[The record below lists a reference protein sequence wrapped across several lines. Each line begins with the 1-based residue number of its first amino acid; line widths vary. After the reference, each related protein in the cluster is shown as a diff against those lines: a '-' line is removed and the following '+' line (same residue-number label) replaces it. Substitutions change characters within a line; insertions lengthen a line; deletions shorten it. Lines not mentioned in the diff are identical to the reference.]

1 MSLAPLS
8 TLDTARSTS
17 QRTDSA
23 IAANATDNASTNRA
37 ATATATS
44 GNTNNNGGVA
54 LRDEFLQMM
63 VAQIQNQDPTN
74 PLDATQ
80 YVTQLA
86 QFSMVEGVENLKVLQ
101 LRSLAM
107 MDTQQVLQSTTLVG
121 KEVMVPVETIT
132 LDEDK
137 ALRGQIELPGDAT
150 DLTLTVY
157 DEFGQAVQT
166 KEWGETAAG
175 IIDYELDE
183 LPPGKY
189 TFEVKASSDSLAV
202 QPKNYTA
209 STVERVSLPGDGSIM
224 LHVTG
229 LSEDVSLYSAVE
241 FGQAN

>member
-17 QRTDSA
+17 QRDTSIATNSTDG
-23 IAANATDNASTNRA
+23 AATSRAST
-37 ATATATS
+37 TTTTTS
-44 GNTNNNGGVA
+44 NSDSSGLA

-241 FGQAN
+241 FGRAN

>member
-17 QRTDSA
+17 QRDTTIATNSTDG
-23 IAANATDNASTNRA
+23 AATSRAST
-37 ATATATS
+37 TTTTTS
-44 GNTNNNGGVA
+44 NSDSSGLA

-241 FGQAN
+241 FGRAN